1 MRARSPRRLSASRI
15 GGIIHDGS
23 AEPQLVARRVLE
35 KRYSIREIP
44 APGGKIDYEKALNP
58 RQAEAVLHG
67 DGPLLVVAGA
77 GTGKTRTLIYRV
89 ARLVELGHTPSSI
102 LLLTFTRRASEE
114 MLRRAALLL
123 DRRCEKVAGGTFHAF
138 ANSLLRRYASAAG
151 FGENF
156 TILDRADAQDLIGLL
171 RHEIHAGHKTVR
183 FPKKETLADLFS
195 RAVNR
200 EEEIE
205 PAVEREAPHFL
216 YCLGDILAIQRLYE
230 RTKRERNLM
239 DYDDLLVRL
248 VALLRENEPIRRA
261 VSETYRHV
269 LVDEYQDTNR
279 IQAEILRLLA
289 AAHDNVMAVGD
300 DSQSIYS
307 FRGANFRNI
316 MDFPAD
322 FPGAKVVFLE
332 ENYRS
337 RQPILDVTNEIIAR
351 AAEKFP
357 KRLFTSRS
365 GGEKAALLS
374 APNERIQSAF
384 VADRILELHEEQG
397 IPLSEIAVLFRA
409 AYLSFDLELELAKRH
424 IPYRKFGGFKFL
436 ETAHVK
442 DVIAHLRVIDNPR
455 DTLSLSRALMLVPGI
470 GRKVSADLYRRAHE
484 EASLLP
490 VLSTLKKRRGSEEA
504 SLLAKLLSELS
515 GREAGGQ
522 GGTLPVTEIVAR
534 VIGYYRP
541 LMEGRFDDY
550 PRRLKDLDHL
560 ESLCARYKTLS
571 DFLSEITLEPP
582 QASVGDI
589 AAPEGE
595 EESLTLST
603 IHSAKGLEWK
613 AVFIV
618 WVLDGKLP
626 LSRAA
631 EEEEE
636 MEEERRLLYVAAT
649 RAKDVLV
656 MTYPVNIYE
665 RASGT
670 VLSRPSRFVEEIPAG
685 VLPRFALI
693 E

>member
-1 MRARSPRRLSASRI
+1 MP
-15 GGIIHDGS
+15 
-23 AEPQLVARRVLE
+23 
-35 KRYSIREIP
+35 KKYFIREIP
-44 APGGKIDYEKALNP
+44 DGGGKIDYGKALNP

-67 DGPLLVVAGA
+67 DGPLLVIAGA

-89 ARLVELGHTPSSI
+89 ARLVELGHSPASI
-102 LLLTFTRRASEE
+102 LLLTFTRRSAEE

-123 DRRCEKVAGGTFHAF
+123 DRRCEKVSGGTFHAF

-151 FGENF
+151 YGENF
-156 TILDRADAQDLIGLL
+156 TILDRADSADLIGLL
-171 RHEIHAGHKTVR
+171 RQEVHGGHRTVR
-183 FPKKETLADLFS
+183 FPRKETLADLFS
-195 RAVNR
+195 RAANR
-200 EEEIE
+200 EEDIAT
-205 PAVEREAPHFL
+205 AVEKETPHFL
-216 YCLGDILAIQRLYE
+216 YCLDDILEISRLYGE
-230 RTKRERNLM
+230 TKRERNLM
-239 DYDDLLVRL
+239 DYDDLLLRL
-248 VALLRENEPIRRA
+248 ASLLRENEAIRRA
-261 VSETYRHV
+261 VSGTYGHV

-289 AAHDNVMAVGD
+289 AVHDNVMAVGD

-316 MDFPAD
+316 MDFPSD

-337 RQPILDVTNEIIAR
+337 RQPILDVTNEIIAGAR
-351 AAEKFP
+351 EKFP
-357 KRLFTSRS
+357 KRLFTSRT
-365 GGEKAALLS
+365 GGEKAVLLS
-374 APNERIQSAF
+374 APGERIQSAY
-384 VADRILELHEEQG
+384 VADRILELHEEEG

-409 AYLSFDLELELAKRH
+409 AYLSFDLEVELAKRH

-442 DVIAHLRVIDNPR
+442 DVIAHLRLIENPR
-455 DTLSLSRALMLVPGI
+455 DSLSLSRALLLVPGI
-470 GRKVSADLYRRAHE
+470 GRKAGADLSRKAYE

-490 VLSTLKKRRGSEEA
+490 VLSSLKTRKRSEEAGRLA
-504 SLLAKLLSELS
+504 SLLAGL
-515 GREAGGQ
+515 AGPRTDA
-522 GGTLPVTEIVAR
+522 GTGSLPVTEMVAR
-534 VIGYYRP
+534 VIAYYRP
-541 LMEGRFDDY
+541 LMEARFDDY

-560 ESLCARYKTLS
+560 ESLCARYGTLS
-571 DFLSEITLEPP
+571 EFLSEITLEPP

-589 AAPEGE
+589 AAPDGE

-613 AVFIV
+613 AVFIL

-631 EEEEE
+631 EDEEE

-649 RAKDVLV
+649 RAKDLLV

-670 VLSRPSRFVEEIPAG
+670 VLSKPSRFVEEIPSS
-685 VLPRFALI
+685 VLPRYALI

>member
-1 MRARSPRRLSASRI
+1 MTRMP
-15 GGIIHDGS
+15 
-23 AEPQLVARRVLE
+23 
-35 KRYSIREIP
+35 KKYFIREIP
-44 APGGKIDYEKALNP
+44 EGGGKVDYGKALNP

-67 DGPLLVVAGA
+67 DGPLLVIAGA

-89 ARLVELGHTPSSI
+89 ARLVELGHSPASI
-102 LLLTFTRRASEE
+102 LLLTFTRRSAEE

-123 DRRCEKVAGGTFHAF
+123 DRRCEKVSGGTFHAF

-151 FGENF
+151 YGENF
-156 TILDRADAQDLIGLL
+156 TILDRADSADLIGLL
-171 RHEIHAGHKTVR
+171 RQEVHGGHRTVR
-183 FPKKETLADLFS
+183 FPRKETLADLFS
-195 RAVNR
+195 RAANR
-200 EEEIE
+200 EEDIAT
-205 PAVEREAPHFL
+205 AVEKETPHFL
-216 YCLGDILAIQRLYE
+216 YCLDDILEISRLYGE
-230 RTKRERNLM
+230 TKRERNLM
-239 DYDDLLVRL
+239 DYDDLLLRL
-248 VALLRENEPIRRA
+248 ASLLRENEAIRRA
-261 VSETYRHV
+261 VSGTYGHI

-289 AAHDNVMAVGD
+289 AVHDNVMAVGD

-316 MDFPAD
+316 MDFPSD

-337 RQPILDVTNEIIAR
+337 RQPILDVTNEIIAGAR
-351 AAEKFP
+351 EKFP
-357 KRLFTSRS
+357 KRLFTSRT
-365 GGEKAALLS
+365 GGEKAVLMS
-374 APNERIQSAF
+374 APGERIQSAY
-384 VADRILELHEEQG
+384 VADRILELHEEEG

-409 AYLSFDLELELAKRH
+409 AYLSFDLEVELAKRH

-442 DVIAHLRVIDNPR
+442 DVIAHLRLIENPR
-455 DTLSLSRALMLVPGI
+455 DSLSLSRALLLVPGI
-470 GRKVSADLYRRAHE
+470 GRKAGADLSRKAYE

-490 VLSTLKKRRGSEEA
+490 VLSSLKTRKRSEEAGRLA
-504 SLLAKLLSELS
+504 SLLAGL
-515 GREAGGQ
+515 AGPRADA
-522 GGTLPVTEIVAR
+522 GTGSLPVTEMVAR
-534 VIGYYRP
+534 VIAYYRP
-541 LMEGRFDDY
+541 LMEARFDDY

-560 ESLCARYKTLS
+560 ESLCARYGTLS
-571 DFLSEITLEPP
+571 EFLSEITLEPP

-589 AAPEGE
+589 AAPDGE
-595 EESLTLST
+595 EEFLTLST

-613 AVFIV
+613 AVFIL

-631 EEEEE
+631 EDEEE

-649 RAKDVLV
+649 RAKDLLV

-670 VLSRPSRFVEEIPAG
+670 VLSKPSRFVEEIPSS
-685 VLPRFALI
+685 VLPRYALI

>member
-1 MRARSPRRLSASRI
+1 MTRMP
-15 GGIIHDGS
+15 
-23 AEPQLVARRVLE
+23 
-35 KRYSIREIP
+35 KKYFIREIP
-44 APGGKIDYEKALNP
+44 EGGGKVDYGKALNP

-67 DGPLLVVAGA
+67 DGPLLVIAGA

-89 ARLVELGHTPSSI
+89 ARLVELGHSPASI
-102 LLLTFTRRASEE
+102 LLLTFTRRSAEE

-123 DRRCEKVAGGTFHAF
+123 DRRCEKVSGGTFHAF

-151 FGENF
+151 YGENF
-156 TILDRADAQDLIGLL
+156 TILDRADSADLIGLL
-171 RHEIHAGHKTVR
+171 RQEVHGGHRTVR
-183 FPKKETLADLFS
+183 FPRKETLADLFS
-195 RAVNR
+195 RAANR
-200 EEEIE
+200 EEDIAT
-205 PAVEREAPHFL
+205 AVEKETPHFL
-216 YCLGDILAIQRLYE
+216 YCLDDILEISRLYGE
-230 RTKRERNLM
+230 TKRERNLM
-239 DYDDLLVRL
+239 DYDDLLLRL
-248 VALLRENEPIRRA
+248 ASLLRENEAIRRA
-261 VSETYRHV
+261 VSGTYGHV

-289 AAHDNVMAVGD
+289 AVHDNVMAVGD

-316 MDFPAD
+316 MDFPSD

-337 RQPILDVTNEIIAR
+337 RQPILDVTNEIIAGAR
-351 AAEKFP
+351 EKFP
-357 KRLFTSRS
+357 KRLFTSRT
-365 GGEKAALLS
+365 GGEKAVLMS
-374 APNERIQSAF
+374 APGERIQSAY
-384 VADRILELHEEQG
+384 VADRILELYEEEG

-409 AYLSFDLELELAKRH
+409 AYLSFDLEVELAKRH

-442 DVIAHLRVIDNPR
+442 DVIAHLRLIENPR
-455 DTLSLSRALMLVPGI
+455 DSLSLSRALLLVPGI
-470 GRKVSADLYRRAHE
+470 GRKAGADLSRKAYE

-490 VLSTLKKRRGSEEA
+490 VLSSLKTRKRSEEAGRLA
-504 SLLAKLLSELS
+504 SLLAGLT
-515 GREAGGQ
+515 GPRADAGTGS
-522 GGTLPVTEIVAR
+522 LPVTEMVAR
-534 VIGYYRP
+534 VIAYYRP
-541 LMEGRFDDY
+541 LMEARFDDY

-560 ESLCARYKTLS
+560 ESLCARYGTLS
-571 DFLSEITLEPP
+571 EFLSEITLEPP

-589 AAPEGE
+589 AAPDGE
-595 EESLTLST
+595 EEFLTLST

-613 AVFIV
+613 AVFIL

-631 EEEEE
+631 EDEEE

-649 RAKDVLV
+649 RAKDLLV

-670 VLSRPSRFVEEIPAG
+670 VLSKPSRFVEEIPSS
-685 VLPRFALI
+685 VLPRYALI

>member
-1 MRARSPRRLSASRI
+1 MP
-15 GGIIHDGS
+15 
-23 AEPQLVARRVLE
+23 
-35 KRYSIREIP
+35 KKYFIREIP
-44 APGGKIDYEKALNP
+44 DGGGKIDYGKALNP

-67 DGPLLVVAGA
+67 DGPLLVIAGA

-89 ARLVELGHTPSSI
+89 ARLVELGHSPASI
-102 LLLTFTRRASEE
+102 LLLTFTRRSAEE

-123 DRRCEKVAGGTFHAF
+123 DRRCEKVSGGTFHAF
-138 ANSLLRRYASAAG
+138 ANSLLRRYASAVG
-151 FGENF
+151 YGENF
-156 TILDRADAQDLIGLL
+156 TILDRADSADLIGLL
-171 RHEIHAGHKTVR
+171 RQEVHGGHRTVR
-183 FPKKETLADLFS
+183 FPRKETLADLFS
-195 RAVNR
+195 RAANR
-200 EEEIE
+200 EEDIAT
-205 PAVEREAPHFL
+205 AVEKETPHFL
-216 YCLGDILAIQRLYE
+216 YCLDDILEISRRYGE
-230 RTKRERNLM
+230 TKRERNLM
-239 DYDDLLVRL
+239 DYDDLLLRL
-248 VALLRENEPIRRA
+248 ASLLRENEAIRRA
-261 VSETYRHV
+261 VSGTYGHV

-289 AAHDNVMAVGD
+289 AVHDNVMAVGD

-316 MDFPAD
+316 MDFPSD

-337 RQPILDVTNEIIAR
+337 RQPILDVTNEIIAGAR
-351 AAEKFP
+351 EKFP
-357 KRLFTSRS
+357 KRLFTSRT

-374 APNERIQSAF
+374 APGERIQSAY
-384 VADRILELHEEQG
+384 VADRILELHEEEG

-409 AYLSFDLELELAKRH
+409 AYLSFDLEVELAKRH

-442 DVIAHLRVIDNPR
+442 DVIAHLRLIENPR
-455 DTLSLSRALMLVPGI
+455 DSLSLSRALLLVPGI
-470 GRKVSADLYRRAHE
+470 GRKAGADLSRKAYE

-490 VLSTLKKRRGSEEA
+490 VLSSLKTRKRSEEAGRLA
-504 SLLAKLLSELS
+504 SLLAGL
-515 GREAGGQ
+515 AGPRTDA
-522 GGTLPVTEIVAR
+522 GTGSLPVTEMVAR
-534 VIGYYRP
+534 VIAYYRP
-541 LMEGRFDDY
+541 LMEARFDDY

-560 ESLCARYKTLS
+560 ESLCARYGTLS
-571 DFLSEITLEPP
+571 EFLSEITLEPP

-589 AAPEGE
+589 AAPDGE

-613 AVFIV
+613 AVFIL

-631 EEEEE
+631 EDEEE

-649 RAKDVLV
+649 RAKDLLV

-670 VLSRPSRFVEEIPAG
+670 VLSKPSRFVEEIPSS
-685 VLPRFALI
+685 VLPRYALI

>member
-1 MRARSPRRLSASRI
+1 LP
-15 GGIIHDGS
+15 
-23 AEPQLVARRVLE
+23 
-35 KRYSIREIP
+35 KRYTIREVP
-44 APGGKIDYEKALNP
+44 DAGGTIDYEKALNP

-89 ARLVELGHTPSSI
+89 SRLVELGRSPSSI

-123 DRRCEKVAGGTFHAF
+123 DRRCEKVSGGTFHAF
-138 ANSLLRRYASAAG
+138 ANTLLRRYAGAAG
-151 FGENF
+151 FGSNF
-156 TILDRADAQDLIGLL
+156 TILDRADSADLIGLV
-171 RHEIHAGHKTVR
+171 RQEVHGGHKTVR

-195 RAVNR
+195 RAANR
-200 EEEIE
+200 EEEVAT
-205 PAVEREAPHFL
+205 AVEKEAPHFL
-216 YCLGDILAIQRLYE
+216 YCLDDILRIARLYE
-230 RTKRERNLM
+230 ETKRDRNLM
-239 DYDDLLVRL
+239 DYDDLLLRL
-248 VALLRENEPIRRA
+248 ASLLRENESIRRA
-261 VSETYRHV
+261 VSDTYRHV

-289 AAHDNVMAVGD
+289 AVHDNVMAVGD

-316 MDFPAD
+316 MDFPSD
-322 FPGAKVVFLE
+322 FPGASVVYLE

-351 AAEKFP
+351 AKERFP
-357 KRLFTSRS
+357 KRLFTSRE
-365 GGEKAALLS
+365 GGDKAALLS
-374 APNERIQSAF
+374 APNERIQSAY
-384 VADRILELHEEQG
+384 VADRILELHEEDG
-397 IPLSEIAVLFRA
+397 LPLSEIAVLFRA
-409 AYLSFDLELELAKRH
+409 AYLSFDLEVELAKRH

-442 DVIAHLRVIDNPR
+442 DVIAHLRLIENPR
-455 DTLSLSRALMLVPGI
+455 DSLSLSRALMLVPGI
-470 GRKVSADLYRRAHE
+470 GRKAGADLSRKASE

-490 VLSTLKKRRGSEEA
+490 VLASLAARKRSEEA
-504 SLLAKLLSELS
+504 GRLAALLTEL
-515 GREAGGQ
+515 AGP
-522 GGTLPVTEIVAR
+522 GGEGAGERHPPVTETVAR
-534 VIGYYRP
+534 VIAYYRP
-541 LMEGRFDDY
+541 LMEARFDDH

-560 ESLCARYKTLS
+560 ESLCARYRTLS
-571 DFLSEITLEPP
+571 EFLAEITLEPP

-589 AAPEGE
+589 SAPDGE
-595 EESLTLST
+595 EETLTLST

-613 AVFIV
+613 AVFIL

-631 EEEEE
+631 EDDEA

-649 RAKDVLV
+649 RAKDRLA
-656 MTYPVNIYE
+656 MIYPVNIYE
-665 RASGT
+665 RSSGT
-670 VLSRPSRFVEEIPAG
+670 VLSKPSRFVDDLPAS

-693 E
+693 D